1 MLIHLAER
9 LFGVYDALTH
19 QVHQIFMV
27 TQTISSIKPSAP
39 RDEVRVT
46 LGEGKVLSAPI
57 GTSIEAVLL
66 AAESQGLL
74 TFPAKLVAA
83 ISNGRLRELRHAL
96 TSDTVIQPVLL
107 SSSDGGRIYRRS
119 LVMLLATAV
128 QQLWNCDVSV
138 QYAVPDGGFYCELV
152 NHAQPTPEQLT
163 ELDALMRKLVT
174 EDHPI
179 QKRMVTLEDART
191 LFEERG
197 AQDKVRLLEYRV
209 RDQLVLYNLLGR
221 EDYYYGYMVPST
233 RYLDTFK
240 LVHVQT
246 GFVLQYPRQE
256 NPAVLGD
263 MALYNRLSKV
273 FAQADEWLERLG
285 VEDIGSLNRL
295 VTRDT
300 VQELI
305 LVAEALHEQQV
316 AYIAW
321 QISQKHESEGA
332 QLVLIAGPSS
342 SGKTTFSRR
351 LAIQIMAHGLRPFTL
366 EMDNYFVDREA
377 TPRDE
382 NGEFDFESLYALDLA
397 RFNDDLVR
405 MMAGEEVQ
413 MPRFD
418 FLKGKSVPGRTVRLA
433 KDQIIIL
440 EGIHGLNP
448 NLVTSIPTEKMFRIY
463 VSALTQLNIDMHNRV
478 STTDVRLLRRIVRD
492 ARTRGYSALDTL
504 NRWRSVRRGEKRN
517 IFPHQENADAM
528 FNSALVYEL
537 AALRPYAEPLLL
549 QVPPDVPAQIEAN
562 RLLSFLR
569 WVQPFS
575 ERQQAM
581 IPDTSLLREFMGGC
595 ILDNYHPGELDYGH

>member
-1 MLIHLAER
+1 
-9 LFGVYDALTH
+9 
-19 QVHQIFMV
+19 MV
-27 TQTISSIKPSAP
+27 TQIISTIVPSTP
-39 RDEVRVT
+39 RDEVRVNLP
-46 LGEGKVLSAPI
+46 LGQILSAPV
-57 GTSIEAVLL
+57 GTSLEAVLL
-66 AAESQGLL
+66 AAEAQGLI
-74 TFPAKLVAA
+74 TFSAKLIAT
-83 ISNGRLRELRHAL
+83 ICNGKLRELHYAL
-96 TSDTVIQPVLL
+96 MHDATVQPVLL

-119 LVMLLATAV
+119 LAMLLTVAV
-128 QQLWNCDVSV
+128 SQQWDCEVSV
-138 QYAVPDGGFYCELV
+138 QYALPDGGFYCELI
-152 NHAQPTPEQLT
+152 NHPQPTPDQLA
-163 ELDALMRKLVT
+163 ELDTTMRAMVAA
-174 EDHPI
+174 DHPI
-179 QKRMVTLEDART
+179 EKRLVTLEEART
-191 LFEERG
+191 VFEERG
-197 AQDKVRLLEYRV
+197 AQDKVRLLEYRA
-209 RDQLVLYNLLGR
+209 RDHLVLYNLLGR
-221 EDYYYGYMVPST
+221 EDYYYGYMTPST

-240 LVHVQT
+240 LVPVET

-256 NPAVLGD
+256 TPTVLGD
-263 MALYNRLSKV
+263 MALYNKLSTV

-305 LVAEALHEQQV
+305 LVVEALHEQQV
-316 AYIAW
+316 ARIAGE
-321 QISQKHESEGA
+321 IAEKHESEGA

-366 EMDNYFVDREA
+366 EMDHYFVDREA

-382 NGEFDFESLYALDLA
+382 NGDFDFESLYALDLA
-397 RFNDDLVR
+397 RFNADLVQ
-405 MMAGEEVQ
+405 MTAGEVVQ
-413 MPRFD
+413 LPRFD
-418 FLKGKSVPGRTVRLA
+418 FLKGKSVPGRTVQLA
-433 KDQIIIL
+433 ANQIIIL

-463 VSALTQLNIDMHNRV
+463 VSALTQLNIDIHNRV

-492 ARTRGYSALDTL
+492 ARTRGYTATDTL

-517 IFPHQENADAM
+517 IFPYQENADAM

-537 AALRPYAEPLLL
+537 AALRPFAEPLLL
-549 QVPPDVPAQIEAN
+549 QVPQDVPAHIESN

>member
-1 MLIHLAER
+1 
-9 LFGVYDALTH
+9 
-19 QVHQIFMV
+19 MV
-27 TQTISSIKPSAP
+27 TQLISSITPSAP
-39 RDEVRVT
+39 RDEVRIS
-46 LGEGKVLSAPI
+46 LPQGSILSAPV
-57 GTSIEAVLL
+57 GTTIEDVLL
-66 AAESQGLL
+66 AAEAQGLL
-74 TFPAKLVAA
+74 TFSAKLVAA
-83 ISNGRLRELRHAL
+83 ISNGKLRELRHAL
-96 TSDTVIQPVLL
+96 TTDVTVEPVLL

-119 LVMLLATAV
+119 LVMLLTTAV
-128 QQLWNCDVSV
+128 QQLWKCEVSV
-138 QYAVPDGGFYCELV
+138 QYALPDGGFYCELV
-152 NHAQPTPEQLT
+152 NHAQPTPDQLA
-163 ELDALMRKLVT
+163 ELDAAMRTLVAA
-174 EDHPI
+174 DHPI
-179 QKRMVTLEDART
+179 QKRLVALEDART
-191 LFEERG
+191 IFEERG
-197 AQDKVRLLEYRV
+197 AEDKVRLLEYRA
-209 RDQLVLYNLLGR
+209 RDHLVLYNLLGR

-233 RYLDTFK
+233 CYIDTFR
-240 LVHVQT
+240 LVHVEK

-256 NPAVLGD
+256 NPTVLGD
-263 MALYNRLSKV
+263 MALYNKLSKV
-273 FAQADEWLERLG
+273 FSQADEWLERLG

-295 VTRDT
+295 VSRDT

-321 QISQKHESEGA
+321 QISQKHKTEGA

-366 EMDNYFVDREA
+366 EMDNYFVDRDA
-377 TPRDE
+377 TPRDD
-382 NGEFDFESLYALDLA
+382 NGDFDFESLYALDLA
-397 RFNDDLVR
+397 RFNADLVR
-405 MMAGEEVQ
+405 MMAGEQVQ

-418 FLKGKSVPGRTVRLA
+418 FLRGKSVPGRTVRLA
-433 KDQIIIL
+433 PDQIIIV

-478 STTDVRLLRRIVRD
+478 STTDVRLIRRIVRD
-492 ARTRGYSALDTL
+492 AHTRGYSATDTL

-517 IFPHQENADAM
+517 IFPYQENADAM

-537 AALRPYAEPLLL
+537 AALRPFAEPLLL
-549 QVPPDVPAQIEAN
+549 QVPPDVPAHIEAN

-595 ILDNYHPGELDYGH
+595 ILDNYHPGELDYGN

>member
-1 MLIHLAER
+1 MP
-9 LFGVYDALTH
+9 D
-19 QVHQIFMV
+19 IFMV
-27 TQTISSIKPSAP
+27 TQLMSSITPSAA
-39 RDEVRVT
+39 RDEVRIS
-46 LGEGKVLSAPI
+46 LPQGSILSAPV
-57 GTSIEAVLL
+57 GTTIETVLL
-66 AAESQGLL
+66 AAEAQGLL
-74 TFPAKLVAA
+74 TFSAKLVAA
-83 ISNGRLRELRHAL
+83 ISNGKLRELRHTL
-96 TSDTVIQPVLL
+96 TTDATVQPVLL

-119 LVMLLATAV
+119 LVMLLTTAV
-128 QQLWNCDVSV
+128 QQLWNCEVSV
-138 QYAVPDGGFYCELV
+138 QYALPDGGFYCELV

-163 ELDALMRKLVT
+163 EMDTTMRTLVAA
-174 EDHPI
+174 DHPI
-179 QKRMVTLEDART
+179 QKRLVALEDART
-191 LFEERG
+191 IFEDRG
-197 AQDKVRLLEYRV
+197 AEDKVRLLEYRA
-209 RDQLVLYNLLGR
+209 RDHLVLYNLLGR

-233 RYLDTFK
+233 RYIDTFK
-240 LVHVQT
+240 LVHVET

-256 NPAVLGD
+256 NPTVLGD
-263 MALYNRLSKV
+263 MALYNKLSKV
-273 FAQADEWLERLG
+273 FSQADEWLERLG

-295 VTRDT
+295 VSRDT

-321 QISQKHESEGA
+321 QISQKHKTEGA

-366 EMDNYFVDREA
+366 EMDNYFVDRDA
-377 TPRDE
+377 TPRDD
-382 NGEFDFESLYALDLA
+382 NGEFDFESLYALDLV
-397 RFNDDLVR
+397 RFNADLVR
-405 MMAGEEVQ
+405 MMAGEQVQ
-413 MPRFD
+413 LPRFD
-418 FLKGKSVPGRTVRLA
+418 FLKGKSVPGRMVRLA
-433 KDQIIIL
+433 TDQIIIL

-478 STTDVRLLRRIVRD
+478 STTDVRLIRRIVRD
-492 ARTRGYSALDTL
+492 ARTRGYSATDTL

-517 IFPHQENADAM
+517 IFPYQENADAM

-537 AALRPYAEPLLL
+537 AALRPFAEPLLL
-549 QVPPDVPAQIEAN
+549 QVPPDVPAHIEAN

-595 ILDNYHPGELDYGH
+595 ILDNYHPGELDYGN